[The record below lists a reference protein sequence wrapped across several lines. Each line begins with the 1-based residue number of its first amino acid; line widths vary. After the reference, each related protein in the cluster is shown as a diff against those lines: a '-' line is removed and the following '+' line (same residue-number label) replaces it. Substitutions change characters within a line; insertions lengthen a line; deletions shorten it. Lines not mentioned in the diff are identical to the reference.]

1 MANYTVEDYR
11 AAAKKAYAAGNME
24 AAEELAQAG
33 LALQGE
39 LEANNQEDEIDTFG
53 EYAGDV
59 AGAAAAGLGRGAI
72 GTLELPEMAARALAR
87 GGQEALQYFGADV
100 GEDIP
105 IFDTKTG
112 QILRSGVEAVG
123 LGDELDYRGQTTAG
137 KFAGTIAEFA
147 GGAGALGTAGK
158 VAKLAGRAGGKLSQ
172 TGAGM
177 ERVGLGKVA
186 KLAGRAGGKLSQ
198 TGAGMERV
206 GLGKGALKTS
216 VAAGA
221 ASEAAGQAT
230 EGEPLEP
237 YARIAGALAGPAA
250 FSGASRA
257 ARKAI
262 SPYSG
267 ADEAKLAAAQ
277 KLEQKGVNVL
287 AGQKVDDTLLKRQA
301 GSGTGQQMRQDQIEQ
316 FTEAALKEIKSPF
329 KRATGD
335 ALIEAQNRIGGEMN
349 SAMSGIKA
357 QASVDDLRLA
367 SSIISRFKKNKPVG
381 PEAEIPNKLLKEVN
395 KRLINTSI
403 TTGGRNQ
410 LLDAE
415 SYQSLRSQL
424 SKQTTS
430 SDKAVRDASVDM
442 LKLLDGSVDRAMQ
455 ASGRAEDFAKLQA
468 ARQDYRNYLAIE
480 KSVSGA
486 GEAKALGIIEPKAL
500 DSALRSQGAR
510 AYSQGRRGELG
521 DLAKSGAQVLSFP
534 NVSIAGPVA
543 QLSRLFVQGAAGA
556 AIGAVTGLPPT
567 VVGALSAFGPGAVT
581 KLLNTSAGQK
591 YLVNQLVKKGE
602 GLVKED
608 YARSLV
614 SALASEAT
622 KEEDQQ

>member
-158 VAKLAGRAGGKLSQ
+158 VAKLVGKAGGRLSQ
-172 TGAGM
+172 TGAG
-177 ERVGLGKVA
+177 L
-186 KLAGRAGGKLSQ
+186 
-198 TGAGMERV
+198 ERV

>member
-1 MANYTVEDYR
+1 MPTFEITAPDG
-11 AAAKKAYAAGNME
+11 KKYDVTGENAEGAYSALISMLGEAGS
-24 AAEELAQAG
+24 ALAPTEPYVDEQG
-33 LALQGE
+33 ITRYPNLQQIESGAFE
-39 LEANNQEDEIDTFG
+39 
-53 EYAGDV
+53 DV

-112 QILRSGVEAVG
+112 EILRSGVEAVG

-158 VAKLAGRAGGKLSQ
+158 VAKLAGRAGGRLSQ
-172 TGAGM
+172 TGAG
-177 ERVGLGKVA
+177 L
-186 KLAGRAGGKLSQ
+186 
-198 TGAGMERV
+198 ERV

-455 ASGRAEDFAKLQA
+455 ASGRAKDFAKLQA